1 MWNLAQC
8 ASGIHDNVELAKYAV
23 EHVLELSLE
32 ARRCRCISVMV
43 GLVMGQF

>member
-8 ASGIHDNVELAKYAV
+8 ASGIHDNVELAKHAV

-32 ARRCRCISVMV
+32 ARRCGCISVMV